1 MKQVVGQ
8 VSEAVSSAPETSDPE
23 VIYHALRILTQLKDR
38 PTDLAEAAYGWCV
51 VIWRNHHSYRRCGK
65 LLCLSLEVGFR
76 HLHRPGSRIPST
88 STSAEH
94 HQEIFDAVLKSNNT
108 EAVIDLMW
116 ASVLI
121 DKTGGLGLSICT
133 DYVLNL
139 CSAATESLP
148 RELQKVFITCV
159 GRTGLGAPEK
169 VGKGRFV
176 DLLNRLRIGIECL
189 WYHRDTWAMVLLEII
204 RSPEDARNLTAQS
217 WELLADL
224 AAETRWL
231 NHDPLNATYSPDVTA
246 SLLKT
251 KEWDKLECWMGFAWM
266 VWSPEAGNVVE
277 GLGDTTKLLFQ
288 QRPGAVH
295 KLTQWMERWR
305 KMRSRNMPESFKQ
318 ICDEL
323 AE

>member
-23 VIYHALRILTQLKDR
+23 FIYHALRILTQLKDR

-51 VIWRNHHSYRRCGK
+51 MIWRNHHNYYGCGT
-65 LLCLSLEVGFR
+65 LLYLSLEVGFR
-76 HLHRPGSRIPST
+76 HLRRTGPWTIPV
-88 STSAEH
+88 STSAKH

-121 DKTGGLGLSICT
+121 DGTGGLGLSICT

-139 CSAATESLP
+139 CSAATEPLSQK
-148 RELQKVFITCV
+148 LQEIFITCV

-176 DLLNRLRIGIECL
+176 DLLNRLRIDIEYL
-189 WYHRDTWAMVLLEII
+189 WGGRDTWAMVPLKII
-204 RSPEDARNLTAQS
+204 RSPEDARNLAAQS

-231 NHDPLNATYSPDVTA
+231 DHDSLNATYSPDVTA
-246 SLLKT
+246 SLLKA
-251 KEWDKLECWMGFAWM
+251 KEWDKLECWMGFVWM
-266 VWSPEAGNVVE
+266 VWPPEAGNVVE

-295 KLTQWMERWR
+295 KLTQRMERW
-305 KMRSRNMPESFKQ
+305 SRNHFTNVPESFKQ